1 MAATTRETEGPY
13 PLVFRVQIPVQ
24 GRDFSGRVEFSGGA
38 VVTAEDGSYVAHGL
52 RPGGVCG
59 LGETLVESHLDLKEN
74 IELALYDLAE
84 DAADFPH
91 FKELVAQFFKD
102 EDEWARAQYDKGRE
116 LVASGA
122 VSADLPTRTSPV
134 LRHKVVRF
142 DRPKPANN
150 PKPVNVSL
158 ASSREAA

>member
-24 GRDFSGRVEFSGGA
+24 GRNFSGRAEFSGGA
-38 VVTAEDGSYVAHGL
+38 VVTAEDGGYLAHGL

-59 LGETLVESHLDLKEN
+59 LGETLVESYLDLKEN

-84 DAADFPH
+84 DGEDFPH

-102 EDEWARAQYDKGRE
+102 EDEWARAQYDRGRE
-116 LVASGA
+116 LVAAGA
-122 VSADLPTRTSPV
+122 VSADLPTRTSPA

-150 PKPVNVSL
+150 PKPVNLSL
-158 ASSREAA
+158 ASLREAA

>member
-1 MAATTRETEGPY
+1 MAATTKETEGPY

-24 GRDFSGRVEFSGGA
+24 GRNFSGRAEFSGGA
-38 VVTAEDGSYVAHGL
+38 VVTTEDGGYLAHGL

-59 LGETLVESHLDLKEN
+59 FGETLVESYLDLKEN

-84 DAADFPH
+84 DATDFPQ
-91 FKELVAQFFKD
+91 FKELVARFFKD
-102 EDEWARAQYDKGRE
+102 EDEWARAKYDKGRE
-116 LVASGA
+116 LVAASA
-122 VSADLPTRTSPV
+122 VSADLPTRTSPA

-150 PKPVNVSL
+150 PKPVSVSL
-158 ASSREAA
+158 ASLGEAA